1 MWQLEC
7 FTLSVTQECDSF
19 MELDLPLIL
28 MIATAV
34 TGVIALVDKLWLR
47 KQRLDK
53 ADALQDA
60 GADDEA
66 VEKAAKEPYLIEQS
80 YSFFPV
86 LALVFV
92 LRSFV
97 AEPFQIPSGSMEPG
111 LITGDFILVSK
122 FSYGLRVPG
131 VGSTIIPVSNP
142 ARGDVMVFFPPEDSR
157 YFIKRVIGLPGDHIE
172 YRNRR
177 LTVNG
182 TEIPTEE
189 LGGEPAY
196 NPTMFL
202 GKETLDN
209 AEPTVKWIPA
219 RSRATGEAVLW
230 GGPEGEWDV
239 PDGHYFMMGDN
250 RGNSGDSRMWGFV
263 PEKNIVGKAVAV
275 WMHWETWS
283 SLPSFSRTKIIE

>member
-1 MWQLEC
+1 MRQLEY
-7 FTLSVTQECDSF
+7 FDFSVTQECDSF

-28 MIATAV
+28 MVATAI
-34 TGVIALVDKLWLR
+34 TGVIALVDKLFLR
-47 KQRLDK
+47 QKRLDK
-53 ADALQDA
+53 ADALQDS
-60 GADDEA
+60 GADTEA

-131 VGSTIIPVSNP
+131 VGSTIIPISDP
-142 ARGDVMVFFPPEDSR
+142 ARGDVMVFFPPNDTR

-182 TEIPTEE
+182 KAIETED
-189 LGGEPAY
+189 LGGEPDY
-196 NPTMFL
+196 NPTMYL
-202 GKETLDN
+202 GRETLDN
-209 AEPTVKWIPA
+209 AEPTVKWTPA

-283 SLPSFSRTKIIE
+283 SLPSFSRTKVIE

>member
-1 MWQLEC
+1 
-7 FTLSVTQECDSF
+7 

-28 MIATAV
+28 MVATAL
-34 TGVIALVDKLWLR
+34 TGVVVLVDKFWLR
-47 KQRLDK
+47 QQRQQK
-53 ADALQDA
+53 ADALQNS
-60 GADDEA
+60 GADTETVQA
-66 VEKAAKEPYLIEQS
+66 AAKEPFLVEQS
-80 YSFFPV
+80 LSFFPV

-131 VGSTIIPVSNP
+131 LGTTIIPISDP
-142 ARGDVMVFFPPEDSR
+142 ARGDVMVFFPPNDSR

-177 LTVNG
+177 LTING
-182 TEIPTEE
+182 KEVPTEE

-196 NPTMFL
+196 NPTMYL
-202 GKETLDN
+202 GKETQDN
-209 AEPTVKWIPA
+209 ANPIVKWIP
-219 RSRATGEAVLW
+219 RRVSATQAVLW
-230 GGPEGEWDV
+230 AGPEGEWDV
-239 PDGHYFMMGDN
+239 PEGSYFMMGDN

-263 PEKNIVGKAVAV
+263 PEENIVGKAVAV
-275 WMHWETWS
+275 WMHWETWT
-283 SLPSFSRTKIIE
+283 SLPSFSRVKIIE

>member
-7 FTLSVTQECDSF
+7 FNLSVTQECDSF

-142 ARGDVMVFFPPEDSR
+142 VRGDVMVFFPPEDSR

>member
-7 FTLSVTQECDSF
+7 FNLSVTQECDSF

-28 MIATAV
+28 MVATAV
-34 TGVIALVDKLWLR
+34 TGIIALIDKLWLR

-66 VEKAAKEPYLIEQS
+66 VEKAGKEPYLIEQS

-182 TEIPTEE
+182 AEIPTEE

-219 RSRATGEAVLW
+219 RSRTTGEAVLW